1 MKKEIKQILLAIGI
15 FLITVAFFN
24 QSCVRGQGLDTG
36 ESFFVKFEP
45 ETPGPNTE
53 VKAELR
59 SYSFDADR
67 AYIIWSVNGEVWLEG
82 RGKKNFSF
90 KTGDIGTHTS
100 LNISVIP
107 QTGTSQSKSFSF
119 IPADIDFI
127 WEAQT
132 YTPPSYKGKAL
143 PVAGSTVKI
152 TAIPRFNSGTIPKPS
167 NYIYKWQLDFK
178 NYPDQSGA
186 GKNSFILKMDNL
198 FSKKTISVEASDY
211 QKTNIA
217 KKSIKIENYEPKINF
232 YEEKPLEGT
241 QYNKAILGEFEL
253 KAPEINIKAEPYF
266 FSINNLPQLSYHWKM
281 NNKKIDPKES
291 KPYIVNLK
299 VPEGGLGTSLIDLR
313 IENPSSIF
321 QAAEKSLKIKFGR

>member
-15 FLITVAFFN
+15 FLIIVVFFN
-24 QSCVRGQGLDTG
+24 QSYVGGQGLDTG
-36 ESFFVKFEP
+36 ESFFVNFEP
-45 ETPGPNTE
+45 ETPGSNTE
-53 VKAELR
+53 VETELR

-67 AYIIWSVNGEVWLEG
+67 AYIIWSVNGEVRLEG

-90 KTGDIGTHTS
+90 KTGDIGTQTS

-107 QTGTSQSKSFSF
+107 QTGASQSKSFSF
-119 IPADIDFI
+119 IPADIDFL

-143 PVAGSTVKI
+143 PVAGSIVKI
-152 TAIPRFNSGTIPKPS
+152 TAIPRFSSGAIAKS
-167 NYIYKWQLDFK
+167 SSYIYKWQLDFK
-178 NYPDQSGA
+178 NQPDQSGA
-186 GKNSFILKMDNL
+186 GKNSFIFKMDNL
-198 FSKKTISVEASDY
+198 FSKKTISVEVSDY

-217 KKSIKIENYEPKINF
+217 KNSIKIGNDKPKIIF

-266 FSINNLPQLSYHWKM
+266 FSKGDIYNLSYQWTM
-281 NNKKIDPKES
+281 NNKNIES
-291 KPYIVNLK
+291 EEFPNILSLK
-299 VPEGGLGTSLIDLR
+299 TDGSKGESLIGLR
-313 IENPSSIF
+313 ISNPLNIF
-321 QAAEKSLKIKFGR
+321 QAAEKSLKIKFGI